1 MISVLFLESL
11 RPCLQCLIQSSKLK
25 WNCNFNSV
33 NILLH
38 GFFYL
43 FLFKECFC
51 AWCFQ
56 AYILSI
62 SALLWFWTVK
72 LFYACSICFSSC
84 FSLFIVPAVMMHLCT
99 EYTSGLYWKRDRDRQ
114 TEQKI
119 NLIYVCW
126 YFLCVQLYHVSM
138 WQQIICSYFLI
149 CIKKIK

>member
-11 RPCLQCLIQSSKLK
+11 RPCLQCLIQSFKLK

-72 LFYACSICFSSC
+72 LFYACSICYSSC

-99 EYTSGLYWKRDRDRQ
+99 EYTLGLYWKRDS
-114 TEQKI
+114 QKI
-119 NLIYVCW
+119 NLCLLVFSLCTIVSCVNVTANYL
-126 YFLCVQLYHVSM
+126 FLLSDLH
-138 WQQIICSYFLI
+138 
-149 CIKKIK
+149 

>member
-25 WNCNFNSV
+25 WNFNFNSV

-56 AYILSI
+56 AYMLSI

-72 LFYACSICFSSC
+72 LFYACSICYSSC
-84 FSLFIVPAVMMHLCT
+84 FSLFIVLAVMMHLCI
-99 EYTSGLYWKRDRDRQ
+99 EYTSGLYWKRDRQTDRQ
-114 TEQKI
+114 TE
-119 NLIYVCW
+119 NLFNMFVGIF
-126 YFLCVQLYHVSM
+126 FLYNCIMSM

-149 CIKKIK
+149 CI